1 MNKQKTKLSA
11 VALRDAKEKTVLVR
25 VETFKKHPLYKIRS
39 RTSRKFLVHAETEVK
54 CGDHVFIEECRP
66 QSKRKTWRVS
76 EVKK

>member
-39 RTSRKFLVHAETEVK
+39 RTSRRFYVYFEA
-54 CGDHVFIEECRP
+54 DIP
-66 QSKRKTWRVS
+66 Q
-76 EVKK
+76 